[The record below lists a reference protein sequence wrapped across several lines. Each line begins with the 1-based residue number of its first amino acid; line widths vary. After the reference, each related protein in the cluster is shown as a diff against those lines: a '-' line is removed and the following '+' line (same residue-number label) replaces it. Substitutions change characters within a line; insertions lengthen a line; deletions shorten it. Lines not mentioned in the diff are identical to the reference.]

1 MHTTAEKTTQ
11 PAKAVKATADK
22 TSFFRK
28 AGEESFFGTK
38 TQTSFFNT
46 GVQAK
51 LNISQ
56 PDDPMEKEADA
67 TADKVMR
74 MPDAVVQPST
84 EKKEDELQRK
94 EGEQEKEMVQPKLIV
109 NASGSLVMRSEEAEE
124 KEETIQPKFLATG
137 VMRKEGEE
145 EEETVQASAEKDT
158 VCCKPFVQLSG
169 RGPPASLSS
178 SFHSQL
184 QSSKGQ
190 GAPLNHSVLH
200 NMQNKFGADFSS
212 VRIHN
217 NDSSAQ
223 LSRSINAQAFT
234 HGRDIYFNHGKYNP
248 YTSSGGH
255 LLAHELTHTIH
266 QGVSSI
272 HRKPNQSFSSPIIQA
287 KPETQDLTAEPRPE
301 LKRAV
306 LHAKSQV
313 GKVNA
318 SQAGP
323 DGKRVGAD
331 RLVEYFKTAMGEE
344 AILEGN
350 VPYRTGTVHI
360 DNLLYVRDAMGLDPL
375 NPDGPKKLRDAMPS
389 WCGIFTFW
397 ALNKGGIPLKK
408 WKLGQAAVDLKS
420 AYPSGYTPR
429 AGDIAYKG
437 PPYHHYAI
445 VESAT
450 GGAKNATVN
459 TVDGNTAGED
469 NLGAQ
474 VQERSQSMTAWKL
487 FFNPLYGLE
496 DQLPQNPA
504 ALTPEEINQIM
515 ADAGGSSASY
525 ENAQPSTPAEVKPYT
540 PPVMEATA
548 AIHVVEEPVADATKQ
563 KEETPEEV
571 PLEVITTSPKT
582 PEEDPAYQQIM
593 QQASAVKLKQ
603 KTHDTP
609 ESKAGA
615 AQLASSVPEQ
625 LDKDSQAQF
634 HQVGKM
640 EGQKETKKEFNKEV
654 FKKQLNDRIEG
665 ALPKDDNET
674 VDRYEHPHKAEKA
687 MNEAKGGMKADV
699 KAEKDNA
706 GKAIQDTAAATPT
719 EEHVKLKETAG
730 MNPEDAGKKP
740 FIPKAEAAAPK
751 PKTYGEISMEK
762 DAQSL
767 DDQMAESDVTEE
779 QLANSNEPAF
789 GEALASKQ
797 EAQTQARNAPDE
809 YRALEQP
816 QIAKAEDQAK
826 ATVGGKLTEMH
837 DGRTAAFAK
846 VDEGKNNTK
855 TKDEEK
861 RKEIAGN
868 LQRIYNETKEK
879 VTTILTNLET
889 NVISEFD
896 IAANAANT
904 VFERNVHRRLDDHY
918 GITTVDDTVGDYMRG
933 GLSPE
938 IGKIFREEKATFMN
952 AMNTSINSIASKVE
966 TELNAAITAIDEG
979 KKAIDEYWNSLTPEM
994 QKIGEEAKNEIG
1006 GKFDELEQSV
1016 HEKHDELVEKLGD
1029 RYVKNVEKLQETF
1042 DKIKS
1047 EKQGWLSKAV
1057 DAIAGVIKTILKLK
1071 DMLLETLAKVI
1082 HVVGKIIKDPIG
1094 FLSNLVA
1101 AIKMGLEN
1109 FIKNILDHIK
1119 KGLIAWLL
1127 GSMPPGIQFP
1137 DKWDLTGIFHFVAQ
1151 IIGLTWTNIRQRAVM
1166 KLGEPVVAALEEVFE
1181 IFQIIIK
1188 EGLPGLWRYIKEKV
1202 GDLQVMVMDA
1212 IQNFLIEKII
1222 KAGIMWV
1229 VGLLNP
1235 AGAFIKACKL
1245 IYDIVMFFVERGKQI
1260 MDLVNAVIDS
1270 VASIVEGNLG
1280 KAAKMVEDALAKL
1293 IPVTLGFLAAL
1304 LGLSGITE
1312 KVQKIIKM
1320 VQTPINKAIDWV
1332 LDKAIAFAKK
1342 LGLDKVVKKVKGGV
1356 DKVKEKAK
1364 ETAKKVK
1371 DKVVS
1376 TVAGWF
1382 KIRKE
1387 FYTDGGKKHS
1397 MYFKKGSGRND
1408 LIIESSP
1415 KRANVFIDEQEAEIS
1430 KSTSLKDAEKA
1441 VLKGKISEARSKIA
1455 AINSLIYPADKNA
1468 PVPANQEQQINQLMA
1483 ELSQLIK
1490 QIDITKKDEVV
1501 PPAIFV
1507 PGFNNSKSH
1516 TAEARYV
1523 YKDDGGKMNHQKGQA
1538 ANAYKGNLSGALD
1551 IINSIGLRSV
1561 WVAFHVI
1568 NEHLGGK
1575 ATDSNLVPTPR
1586 YINGEF
1592 NREFEEPLKGHYEQ
1606 HKPIWMMAVST
1617 YRSDKPDFLVSFSAT
1632 GGAMKNE
1639 NGTWVEDPQAKVS
1652 DFARNID
1659 LPGIDKILINHL
1671 PSDEADW
1678 YLIVN
1683 LTPLQTPVLKI
1694 AKEKGG
1700 GKIASK
1706 NELKTLIDTHAGAY
1720 GYKGSYVQNMK
1731 GQIDN
1736 ATIDFSP

>member
-28 AGEESFFGTK
+28 AGEETFFGTK
-38 TQTSFFNT
+38 TQSSFFTN

-56 PDDPMEKEADA
+56 PDDPLEKEADA

-84 EKKEDELQRK
+84 EKKEEELQRK
-94 EGEQEKEMVQPKLIV
+94 EGEQEEEMVQPKLMV
-109 NASGSLVMRSEEAEE
+109 NASGSLVMRSEDAEEETVQRKEAEE
-124 KEETIQPKFLATG
+124 EETIQPKLHGDG
-137 VMRKEGEE
+137 VMRQEAGEE
-145 EEETVQASAEKDT
+145 EEAVQRKEADDEETIQPSAEKNT
-158 VCCKPFVQLSG
+158 VCCKSIVQRSG
-169 RGPPASLSS
+169 RGPPTPAHSQ
-178 SFHSQL
+178 FQSQL

-200 NMQNKFGADFSS
+200 SMQSKFGADFGS
-212 VRIHN
+212 VRIHTN
-217 NDSSAQ
+217 QTSAQ

-234 HGRDIYFNHGKYNP
+234 HGSDIYFNHGKYNP
-248 YTSSGGH
+248 HTSSGGH
-255 LLAHELTHTIH
+255 LLAHELTHTIQ
-266 QGVSSI
+266 QGATSV
-272 HRKPNQSFSSPIIQA
+272 HRKPSFVSSPFIQA
-287 KPETQDLTAEPRPE
+287 KTEKQDLSSEPRPE

-318 SQAGP
+318 SQTGP
-323 DGKRVGAD
+323 DGLRVGAE

-350 VPYRTGTVHI
+350 QPYKTGSVHI
-360 DNLLYVRDAMGLDPL
+360 DNIRYKKEAEGMNPLDPTGE
-375 NPDGPKKLRDAMPS
+375 PVMRDAMPS

-420 AYPSGYTPR
+420 AYPPGYTPR

-474 VQERSQSMTAWKL
+474 VQERSQTMTAWKL

-515 ADAGGSSASY
+515 ADAGGSSVSY
-525 ENAQPSTPAEVKPYT
+525 ENAQPSTPAEIKQYT
-540 PPVMEATA
+540 PPVAEATA
-548 AIHVVEEPVADATKQ
+548 EVPVVEEPVADAAKA

-571 PLEVITTSPKT
+571 AVEVIPTSPKT

-593 QQASAVKLKQ
+593 QKAAGVKSKQ
-603 KTHDTP
+603 KDHDTP
-609 ESKAGA
+609 KSKSDA
-615 AQLASSVPEQ
+615 AQLASSIPEQ

-640 EGQKETKKEFNKEV
+640 DGQNKQPFNAEA
-654 FKKQLNDRIEG
+654 FKKQLNERIEG

-674 VDRYEHPHKAEKA
+674 VDRYEHPSKAKKA
-687 MNEAKGGMKADV
+687 MDEAKGGMKEDV
-699 KAEKDNA
+699 KKEKDNA
-706 GKAIQDTAAATPT
+706 ANAIEQTATSAPT
-719 EEHVKLKETAG
+719 EENVKLKETAG

-740 FIPKAEAAAPK
+740 FIPKAEDTAPK
-751 PKTYGEISMEK
+751 PKTDGEISMEK
-762 DAQSL
+762 DAQAL
-767 DDQMAESDVTEE
+767 DNQMAESDVTEE

-789 GEALASKQ
+789 TEALGSKQ
-797 EAQTQARNAPDE
+797 EAQTQARNAPEE
-809 YRALEQP
+809 YRAQEQP
-816 QIAKAEDQAK
+816 QIAKAEDQAR

-837 DGRTAAFAK
+837 DGRAAAFAK
-846 VDEGKNNTK
+846 VDEGKNTTK

-879 VTTILTNLET
+879 VKTILANLET

-896 IAANAANT
+896 TEANAANT

-966 TELNAAITAIDEG
+966 TELNAAMTAIDEG

-994 QKIGEEAKNEIG
+994 QKIGEEAKTEIG
-1006 GKFDELEQSV
+1006 TKFEELEQSV
-1016 HEKHDELVEKLGD
+1016 HDKHDELVEKLGD

-1137 DKWDLTGIFHFVAQ
+1137 DKWDLKGIFHFVAQ

-1342 LGLDKVVKKVKGGV
+1342 LGIDKIVKKVKGGV
-1356 DKVKEKAK
+1356 DKAKDWAKEKVQQGK
-1364 ETAKKVK
+1364 EKIKE
-1371 DKVVS
+1371 S
-1376 TVAGWF
+1376 VAGLISVF
-1382 KIRKE
+1382 A
-1387 FYTDGGKKHS
+1387 GLKKS
-1397 MYFKKGSGRND
+1397 F
-1408 LIIESSP
+1408 
-1415 KRANVFIDEQEAEIS
+1415 
-1430 KSTSLKDAEKA
+1430 T
-1441 VLKGKISEARSKIA
+1441 
-1455 AINSLIYPADKNA
+1455 AD
-1468 PVPANQEQQINQLMA
+1468 
-1483 ELSQLIK
+1483 
-1490 QIDITKKDEVV
+1490 
-1501 PPAIFV
+1501 
-1507 PGFNNSKSH
+1507 
-1516 TAEARYV
+1516 
-1523 YKDDGGKMNHQKGQA
+1523 
-1538 ANAYKGNLSGALD
+1538 
-1551 IINSIGLRSV
+1551 
-1561 WVAFHVI
+1561 
-1568 NEHLGGK
+1568 
-1575 ATDSNLVPTPR
+1575 
-1586 YINGEF
+1586 NGEKHTLFF
-1592 NREFEEPLKGHYEQ
+1592 NGEEE
-1606 HKPIWMMAVST
+1606 
-1617 YRSDKPDFLVSFSAT
+1617 SAT
-1632 GGAMKNE
+1632 LMIASNPMTFTEFLNRISTTPGSKE
-1639 NGTWVEDPQAKVS
+1639 ESAKQSALQVAS
-1652 DFARNID
+1652 DINKKKAERYA
-1659 LPGIDKILINHL
+1659 PG
-1671 PSDEADW
+1671 
-1678 YLIVN
+1678 
-1683 LTPLQTPVLKI
+1683 LTDQQLKI
-1694 AKEKGG
+1694 AKEDKRAEVAKLLEQLQQHASILLSGTKAPTGETREDAIPFDWYKPRDPFLYPSKIKLSIGEFDRDQPGQSLPLTPDGLTMKIGVSKWPKKGDTFQFVPEKRG
-1700 GKIASK
+1700 T
-1706 NELKTLIDTHAGAY
+1706 KTAEFREVLTYFGFDWSGLDADHVQDVYYEGQDHESNIWPLDSSANRSAGARHNNQIVTY
-1720 GYKGSYVQNMK
+1720 TDKNKRVKPINAGNKELGGRFFKIQNVS
-1731 GQIDN
+1731 I
-1736 ATIDFSP
+1736 

>member
-1 MHTTAEKTTQ
+1 LHTTAEKTTQ

-28 AGEESFFGTK
+28 AGEEGFFGTK

-56 PDDPMEKEADA
+56 PDDPLEKEADA

-94 EGEQEKEMVQPKLIV
+94 EGEQEEEIVQPKLMV

-124 KEETIQPKFLATG
+124 KEETVQPKLHGDG
-137 VMRKEGEE
+137 VMRQEAE
-145 EEETVQASAEKDT
+145 EEETVQRKEAEDEETIQPSAEKNT
-158 VCCKPFVQLSG
+158 VCCKSILQRSG
-169 RGPPASLSS
+169 RGPPTPASSQ
-178 SFHSQL
+178 FQSQL

-200 NMQNKFGADFSS
+200 SMQNKFGADFGS

-217 NDSSAQ
+217 NEASAQ

-234 HGRDIYFNHGKYNP
+234 HGNDIYFNHGKYNP
-248 YTSSGGH
+248 HTSSGGQ
-255 LLAHELTHTIH
+255 LLAHELTHTIQ
-266 QGVSSI
+266 QGASSV
-272 HRKPNQSFSSPIIQA
+272 HRKPSVASSPFIQA
-287 KPETQDLTAEPRPE
+287 KTEKQDLSSEPRPE

-318 SQAGP
+318 SQTGP
-323 DGKRVGAD
+323 DGLRVGAD

-350 VPYRTGTVHI
+350 QPYKTGSVHI
-360 DNLLYVRDAMGLDPL
+360 DNIRYKKEAEGMNPLDPTGE
-375 NPDGPKKLRDAMPS
+375 PVMRDAMPS

-420 AYPSGYTPR
+420 AYPPGYTPR

-474 VQERSQSMTAWKL
+474 VQERSQTMSVWKL

-515 ADAGGSSASY
+515 ADAGGSSVSY

-540 PPVMEATA
+540 PPVVKATA
-548 AIHVVEEPVADATKQ
+548 EIPVVEEPVADATKQ

-571 PLEVITTSPKT
+571 PVEVIPTSPKT

-593 QQASAVKLKQ
+593 QQASAVKSKQ

-615 AQLASSVPEQ
+615 AQLASSIPEQ

-640 EGQKETKKEFNKEV
+640 EGQDKKAFNAEA
-654 FKKQLNDRIEG
+654 FKKQLNERIEG

-674 VDRYEHPHKAEKA
+674 VDRYEHPGKAEKA
-687 MNEAKGGMKADV
+687 MNEAKGGMKEDV
-699 KAEKDNA
+699 KKEKDNA
-706 GKAIQDTAAATPT
+706 GNAIIETTNQTPSQ
-719 EEHVKLKETAG
+719 EGIKPKETAG

-740 FIPKAEAAAPK
+740 FIPKAESAAPK
-751 PKTYGEISMEK
+751 PKTDGEISMEK

-797 EAQTQARNAPDE
+797 EAQTQARNAPEE
-809 YRALEQP
+809 YRAQEQP

-826 ATVGGKLTEMH
+826 ATVSGKLTEMH
-837 DGRTAAFAK
+837 DGRAAAFAK

-896 IAANAANT
+896 TAANAANT

-952 AMNTSINSIASKVE
+952 AMNTSISSIASKVE
-966 TELNAAITAIDEG
+966 TELNAAMTAIDEG

-994 QKIGEEAKNEIG
+994 QKIGEEAKTDIG
-1006 GKFDELEQSV
+1006 TKFEELEQSV
-1016 HEKHDELVEKLGD
+1016 HDKHDDLVEKLGD

-1137 DKWDLTGIFHFVAQ
+1137 DKWDLKGIFHFVSQ
-1151 IIGLTWTNIRQRAVM
+1151 ILGLTWSNIRQRAVM

-1181 IFQIIIK
+1181 IFQIIVK

-1342 LGLDKVVKKVKGGV
+1342 LGLDKIVKKVKGGV
-1356 DKVKEKAK
+1356 DKAKDWAKEKVKQGK
-1364 ETAKKVK
+1364 EAVMSFLGLKKTFTNKGGEKHTISIEDSGGDAQLMLASKKDTYVKKVM
-1371 DKVVS
+1371 
-1376 TVAGWF
+1376 A
-1382 KIRKE
+1382 
-1387 FYTDGGKKHS
+1387 
-1397 MYFKKGSGRND
+1397 
-1408 LIIESSP
+1408 IE
-1415 KRANVFIDEQEAEIS
+1415 IDSQ
-1430 KSTSLKDAEKA
+1430 DA
-1441 VLKGKISEARSKIA
+1441 
-1455 AINSLIYPADKNA
+1455 
-1468 PVPANQEQQINQLMA
+1468 
-1483 ELSQLIK
+1483 
-1490 QIDITKKDEVV
+1490 
-1501 PPAIFV
+1501 
-1507 PGFNNSKSH
+1507 
-1516 TAEARYV
+1516 
-1523 YKDDGGKMNHQKGQA
+1523 
-1538 ANAYKGNLSGALD
+1538 
-1551 IINSIGLRSV
+1551 
-1561 WVAFHVI
+1561 
-1568 NEHLGGK
+1568 
-1575 ATDSNLVPTPR
+1575 
-1586 YINGEF
+1586 
-1592 NREFEEPLKGHYEQ
+1592 
-1606 HKPIWMMAVST
+1606 
-1617 YRSDKPDFLVSFSAT
+1617 
-1632 GGAMKNE
+1632 
-1639 NGTWVEDPQAKVS
+1639 AKVS
-1652 DFARNID
+1652 AKNSALGIAAS
-1659 LPGIDKILINHL
+1659 IDKLLRDRKKDDEQQRKQTVKDLDKLITSLTTHTALFMPDENKPSIVINVGDLIQVTAKRKLAEVKAIRNTDAGNMIDYESHKSVVLKFSGSVQMGELDRTWWRGSLDAAPLTPEEITKYNAFSPGQPWPDMRIARAVLNYRRTDGKIQLNGDDSKQWEHKIEQSTGL
-1671 PSDEADW
+1671 PQIHSATNLFWTDADFNNWLGQELGRKNQKEIVVGDEVKLVSWREYLEVHGTDEAR
-1678 YLIVN
+1678 IE
-1683 LTPLQTPVLKI
+1683 LKNKLYKSRGY
-1694 AKEKGG
+1694 KEKDNSSSQGFWR
-1700 GKIASK
+1700 SL
-1706 NELKTLIDTHAGAY
+1706 LK
-1720 GYKGSYVQNMK
+1720 S
-1731 GQIDN
+1731 
-1736 ATIDFSP
+1736 

>member
-1 MHTTAEKTTQ
+1 MHTTAEKKNQ
-11 PAKAVKATADK
+11 PAKAVKVTADK

-28 AGEESFFGTK
+28 AGEEGFFGTK

-56 PDDPMEKEADA
+56 PDDPLEKEADA

-94 EGEQEKEMVQPKLIV
+94 EGEQEEEMVQPKLMV
-109 NASGSLVMRSEEAEE
+109 NAGGSLVMRSEEAEE
-124 KEETIQPKFLATG
+124 KEETVQPKLHGDG
-137 VMRKEGEE
+137 VMRQEAE
-145 EEETVQASAEKDT
+145 EEETVQRKEAEDEETIQPSAEKNT
-158 VCCKPFVQLSG
+158 VCCKSILQRSG
-169 RGPPASLSS
+169 RGPPTPAS
-178 SFHSQL
+178 SQFQSRL

-200 NMQNKFGADFSS
+200 SMQNKFGADFGS

-217 NDSSAQ
+217 NETSAQ

-234 HGRDIYFNHGKYNP
+234 HGNDIYFNHGKYNP
-248 YTSSGGH
+248 HTSSGGQ
-255 LLAHELTHTIH
+255 LLAHELTHTIQ
-266 QGVSSI
+266 QGASSV
-272 HRKPNQSFSSPIIQA
+272 HRKPSVASSPFIQA
-287 KPETQDLTAEPRPE
+287 KTEKQNLSSEPRPE

-318 SQAGP
+318 SQTGP
-323 DGKRVGAD
+323 DGLRVGAD

-350 VPYRTGTVHI
+350 QPYKTGSVHI
-360 DNLLYVRDAMGLDPL
+360 DNIRYKKEAKGMNPLDPTGE
-375 NPDGPKKLRDAMPS
+375 PVMRDAMPS

-420 AYPSGYTPR
+420 AYPPGYTPR

-474 VQERSQSMTAWKL
+474 VQERSQTMSVWKL

-525 ENAQPSTPAEVKPYT
+525 ENAQPSTPAELKPYT
-540 PPVMEATA
+540 PPVVEATA
-548 AIHVVEEPVADATKQ
+548 VTPVVEEPVADTAKQ
-563 KEETPEEV
+563 IEETPEDV
-571 PLEVITTSPKT
+571 PVEVIPTSPKT

-593 QQASAVKLKQ
+593 QQASAVKSKQ

-625 LDKDSQAQF
+625 LDKDSQAKF

-640 EGQKETKKEFNKEV
+640 EGQDKKAFNAEA
-654 FKKQLNDRIEG
+654 FKKQLNERIEG

-674 VDRYEHPHKAEKA
+674 VDRYEHPSKAEKA
-687 MNEAKGGMKADV
+687 MNEAKDGMKTDV
-699 KAEKDNA
+699 KKEKDNA
-706 GKAIQDTAAATPT
+706 GNAISQTATAAPT

-740 FIPKAEAAAPK
+740 FIPKAESAAPK
-751 PKTYGEISMEK
+751 PKTDGEISMEK

-797 EAQTQARNAPDE
+797 EAQTQARNAPEE
-809 YRALEQP
+809 YRAQEQP
-816 QIAKAEDQAK
+816 QIAKAEDQAR
-826 ATVGGKLTEMH
+826 ATVSGKLTEMH
-837 DGRTAAFAK
+837 DGRAAAFAK

-879 VTTILTNLET
+879 VTTILTNLES

-896 IAANAANT
+896 TAANAANT

-966 TELNAAITAIDEG
+966 TELNAAMTAIDEG

-1137 DKWDLTGIFHFVAQ
+1137 DKWDLKGIFHFVAQ
-1151 IIGLTWTNIRQRAVM
+1151 IIGLTWSNIRQRAVM

-1222 KAGIMWV
+1222 KAGISWV
-1229 VGLLNP
+1229 IGLLNP

-1342 LGLDKVVKKVKGGV
+1342 LGLDKIVKKVKGGV
-1356 DKVKEKAK
+1356 DKAKDWAKEKVQQGVDKIKNWWKSKAK
-1364 ETAKKVK
+1364 FKNKGGENHSVYYREEGAKLRLVIATTEMPIEEYLSSYKNKEEPAYLEVVSAYNEVKAITFIPRSELTPEEQTEMRNKISKLTAALAKLNGSVSVQDYPATTQPSYSGVPPVNNSVQYLVHPVSAGSKPDQGPDTGTTGWK
-1371 DKVVS
+1371 EIYEAGLTKQDKVPDKWVQM
-1376 TVAGWF
+1376 
-1382 KIRKE
+1382 
-1387 FYTDGGKKHS
+1387 H
-1397 MYFKKGSGRND
+1397 
-1408 LIIESSP
+1408 II
-1415 KRANVFIDEQEAEIS
+1415 
-1430 KSTSLKDAEKA
+1430 TEK
-1441 VLKGKISEARSKIA
+1441 
-1455 AINSLIYPADKNA
+1455 
-1468 PVPANQEQQINQLMA
+1468 
-1483 ELSQLIK
+1483 
-1490 QIDITKKDEVV
+1490 
-1501 PPAIFV
+1501 
-1507 PGFNNSKSH
+1507 
-1516 TAEARYV
+1516 
-1523 YKDDGGKMNHQKGQA
+1523 
-1538 ANAYKGNLSGALD
+1538 
-1551 IINSIGLRSV
+1551 
-1561 WVAFHVI
+1561 
-1568 NEHLGGK
+1568 LGGMGV
-1575 ATDSNLVPTPR
+1575 ASNLVPAPNS
-1586 YINGEF
+1586 INTGPF
-1592 NREFEEPLKGHYEQ
+1592 RSFENNVSELTKGSSDGIKNVVWYNVNVTYYSGNTYASQISGAAGVYYKGTVGGKTEWIKDNSPKITGTTNVPL
-1606 HKPIWMMAVST
+1606 
-1617 YRSDKPDFLVSFSAT
+1617 PDLHT
-1632 GGAMKNE
+1632 
-1639 NGTWVEDPQAKVS
+1639 KVP
-1652 DFARNID
+1652 D
-1659 LPGIDKILINHL
+1659 
-1671 PSDEADW
+1671 
-1678 YLIVN
+1678 
-1683 LTPLQTPVLKI
+1683 
-1694 AKEKGG
+1694 GG
-1700 GKIASK
+1700 GRYVSLNHDSGSVLETIMDRKMADIVKMNRYYSSIDSIAIILEKKGYTKEDAAAAVKAWKQNPKIVL
-1706 NELKTLIDTHAGAY
+1706 N
-1720 GYKGSYVQNMK
+1720 N
-1731 GQIDN
+1731 
-1736 ATIDFSP
+1736 P